1 MATNLLNKKM
11 ESSLYITK
19 TLGDKRIKEAKDNN
33 EDCAILTTFLPPG
46 FEPETKNMFFE
57 CALKHRCFLGN
68 SKLKTPGK
76 NLILFDHALG
86 SIYGKGLRFLRTD
99 FKSIS
104 RLFFVLFKILFN

>member
-76 NLILFDHALG
+76 NLILFDLCSG
-86 SIYGKGLRFLRTD
+86 VNLWKRITLFENGFQID
-99 FKSIS
+99 FPLIF
-104 RLFFVLFKILFN
+104 RPF